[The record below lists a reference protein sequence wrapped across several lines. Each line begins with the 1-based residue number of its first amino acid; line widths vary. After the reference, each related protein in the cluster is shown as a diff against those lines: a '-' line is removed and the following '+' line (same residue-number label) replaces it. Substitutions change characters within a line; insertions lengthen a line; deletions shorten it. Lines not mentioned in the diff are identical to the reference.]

1 MNGAVRRW
9 TTGLIACAVTAA
21 GALAGCDGTIGGPG
35 GSLGP
40 STGSTTGTGGPSQ
53 TTGTGTGTSTTGGST
68 TGGGQATDPGSVPMH
83 RLNLAEYDN
92 TMRDLLGLP
101 AASAHPSITF
111 SFPPDDRGAD
121 FDNIAGI
128 LTLSNLHIS
137 SYHTAVTTLVPAAMA
152 NPAQRALLTSCD
164 LATGGAACA
173 RTSLEAFV
181 PRAWRRPVSPNEIA
195 DLLALVTVATTQGDS
210 VEVGFVLAVEAAL
223 ISANFIYRPEFD
235 PTPGS
240 VTPHPVSDYE
250 LASRLSYFLWSSMPD
265 DMLFASAKA
274 GNLHEPSTLANHV
287 ARMVADPKGRALL
300 DNFAGQWL
308 LVRNI
313 GSVTPDATMFPQFT
327 NALRAA
333 MQAETQMLF
342 EQVAFHGMPTDQ
354 LLTAEFAYLSDPL
367 AQFYG
372 LPAVGSAQP
381 KKVDLTGNQQR
392 RGLLS
397 QGLLLTIN
405 SHANITSP
413 VRRRKFVLSELLC
426 QDVPDPPKLKPD
438 PTGKLTLR
446 QVLEGHVSN
455 PTCAT
460 CHGLMDPIGFGL
472 ENYDPIGAYRTKDGT
487 SPIDATGTLNGE
499 KFTGEIDL
507 ARIIVKDPRFPACLA
522 NKLFTYALGR
532 TPDLVDPK
540 SLDGPTLAS
549 LTDNFTKGGLQFG
562 PLLASIVASP
572 TFLNRRGVQ

>member
-1 MNGAVRRW
+1 
-9 TTGLIACAVTAA
+9 
-21 GALAGCDGTIGGPG
+21 
-35 GSLGP
+35 
-40 STGSTTGTGGPSQ
+40 
-53 TTGTGTGTSTTGGST
+53 
-68 TGGGQATDPGSVPMH
+68 MH

-101 AASAHPSITF
+101 AASAHPSVTF

-128 LTLSNLHIS
+128 LSLSTQHIS
-137 SYHTAVTTLVPAAMA
+137 SYNMAVTTLVPAAMA

-173 RTSLEAFV
+173 RTSLAAFV
-181 PRAWRRPVSPNEIA
+181 PRAWRRPVTDAEIA
-195 DLLALVTVATTQGDS
+195 DLMTLVTVATTQGDS
-210 VEVGFVLAVEAAL
+210 VEVGFNLAVEAAL
-223 ISANFIYRPEFD
+223 LSANFIYRPEFD

-240 VTPHPVSDYE
+240 LTPHPVSEYE
-250 LASRLSYFLWSSMPD
+250 LASRLSYFIWSSMPD

-274 GNLHEPSTLANHV
+274 GNLHEPSTLASQV

-308 LVRNI
+308 LIRNI
-313 GSVTPDATMFPQFT
+313 GSVSPDAMLFPQFT

-342 EQVAFHGMPTDQ
+342 EQIAFHGMATDQ
-354 LLTAEFAYLSDPL
+354 LLTAQFAYLGDPL

-372 LPAVGSAQP
+372 LPAVGAALP

-397 QGLLLTIN
+397 QGLFLTIN

-413 VRRRKFVLSELLC
+413 VRRGRFVLSELLC
-426 QDVPDPPKLKPD
+426 QDVPDPPKNVDTTLKPD

-446 QVLEGHVSN
+446 QVLEGHASN

-487 SPIDATGTLNGE
+487 APIDATGTLSGQKFSGE
-499 KFTGEIDL
+499 VDL
-507 ARIIVKDPRFPACLA
+507 AQIIAKDPRFPSCVA

-532 TPDLVDPK
+532 APDLADPK
-540 SLDGPTLAS
+540 SLDGPTLSS
-549 LTDNFTKGGLQFG
+549 LADNFTKGGLQFG
-562 PLLASIVASP
+562 QLLASVVASP
-572 TFLNRRGVQ
+572 TFLNRRGMQ